1 MLSSTYVQCS
11 MLMVV
16 IDCLLTCIR
25 TYLRRSEQRID
36 KGSINRSIDRAT
48 MPRRTS
54 VKEQSFLNFN
64 TTPDCAFYTQPRP
77 SLLVSLVPSLFLS
90 LSLSFR
96 FSFCFFEYLVS
107 PHHHR
112 YHRSI
117 TNNQKIPITFSY
129 SPPNPYFH
137 YFHTRGALYCFILF
151 SFTHFTTPPVSDIT
165 GSRSPTHSR
174 SISPFC
180 FLSHLRA

>member
-64 TTPDCAFYTQPRP
+64 KRERVREREREIKRRT
-77 SLLVSLVPSLFLS
+77 
-90 LSLSFR
+90 
-96 FSFCFFEYLVS
+96 
-107 PHHHR
+107 
-112 YHRSI
+112 
-117 TNNQKIPITFSY
+117 KIDETVDS
-129 SPPNPYFH
+129 
-137 YFHTRGALYCFILF
+137 
-151 SFTHFTTPPVSDIT
+151 
-165 GSRSPTHSR
+165 
-174 SISPFC
+174 
-180 FLSHLRA
+180 